1 MYLECS
7 EICKKLENAYR
18 VQSPKQIIEL
28 VDEYMY
34 AIHTKLG
41 HLFDHF
47 EIQVPCYTL
56 LQNLQVVRDSYGN
69 RRIISNN
76 DRLEIRTVIRS
87 TQLYLGSDVMKAK
100 YD

>member
-1 MYLECS
+1 
-7 EICKKLENAYR
+7 
-18 VQSPKQIIEL
+18 
-28 VDEYMY
+28 MY